1 MKYTFPQFN
10 LEIEPTKII
19 VDLETIRDRAISK
32 LLCVNI
38 KLVTDRVTYVH
49 SLEGIPYQETWSD
62 EDVEQLALD
71 FLNKP
76 ENGFLITN

>member
-1 MKYTFPQFN
+1 MRYKFPQFN
-10 LEIEPTKII
+10 IEIQPTEII

-49 SLEGIPYQETWSD
+49 SLEGIPYQQSWYD
-62 EDVEQLALD
+62 EDVEQLALS
-71 FLNKP
+71 FLNDP
-76 ENGFLITN
+76 QNGFITK